1 MQFRAVLRYDEPEL
15 PSSSVTLHR
24 PRDHHHEDGGVDT
37 TTRVATGD
45 VFQSGHL
52 KKPPHQTAALS
63 VHAQQH
69 LQPGSLLSIKRVS
82 NNGNGSQSQL
92 KLAPSPATKKT
103 SKKSVSTT
111 THTKAIQSSG
121 SHYQDLTPE
130 PINYIKLRR
139 TEQSKQALLRNRQV
153 VQEILTPTL
162 SPTHRKDGKKDKQQ
176 QQQEQGPIQFYQPQL
191 PGQQNVILDD
201 LKRRFRDKGQ
211 VDSAAIATEMQ
222 ALYREQSK
230 VAAQAKQVSAQLQHL
245 LTDIRNDI
253 SLMCKFTPLFKIY
266 TRHKLTSRWSHWCAY
281 TEWHRLEQQRL
292 EQLVPYAAHI
302 QRVFRR
308 KRSQWQ
314 RARERLTTA
323 WSYWQAAIVLQ
334 CWMKNWFRAQAQ
346 ARRRE
351 TLYAARLQAA
361 WRSRT
366 VRRQVKK
373 ALQDQLRWLLASLTP
388 TGNLHRLHDVI
399 TRSQRPEFAQ
409 KISHMLSLIAE
420 THVTMDIGGGGKA
433 HQHKPRHAMIAAKH
447 YLQPVE
453 ATRKELF
460 HAIHELK
467 CIVAQREQGVAT
479 AKQAF
484 LDEQHAKKAERELHE
499 TKLKHKQLC
508 AIKARIAAD
517 NERNAMEKIELETRE
532 YVRQVKTAEA
542 DMMLRRKLNATRH
555 EQAENT
561 LMVIEEYQTRYQVAE
576 SRRRE
581 LESKKRLNEV
591 VKRDQFRH
599 DQAQSQLAEFLE
611 IMKNDELKR
620 LECQQKQK
628 EAKVATQEKWAHL
641 SKDERAQALRR
652 LEQRDQQQLM
662 QQRELEAHKLAL
674 EVAMSD
680 AKRRKDEQRAMH
692 QAELEQELS
701 ERNAMAQEEKLV
713 RRWHFAMRK
722 SSQSSN
728 WLEKRE
734 KEKVKYS
741 IDPMHFAKVQLQKEQ
756 EERERKESYLMR
768 QEDALGTAVR
778 EKERKE
784 QYFQL
789 CRGIKRLRLIDEAKE
804 RKERLLMEKEELLA
818 IEKCNALRKAQEYQ
832 IQLQRMQELAEKDHR
847 RERDRL
853 LEAKSR
859 KEMHDEEL
867 RQLRV
872 QQTLEFL
879 DGVRE
884 KHERQNME
892 EQEKTQRLVDA
903 KRARKDEK
911 RLCAKVNLRMMKE
924 DVESMERQEY
934 EDEGLRLEQLL
945 WSPLEAAAFAH
956 FVSHHCEFLC
966 ENVQVLK
973 ELMGSES
980 GGEKMKSPPPFELD
994 YEAVRAH
1001 LDHEQELPMDKVPP
1015 KKRKPRK
1022 FFYHEF
1028 FEDDPILT
1036 RKPLPP
1042 LAAVTEEEIKAQKV
1056 KLQARERWKM
1066 LGSHFFG
1073 HMWRSK
1079 AARRGYL
1086 QMHNQQYEA
1095 ACTSLLEAVHGNQ
1108 QAMISSSSLLPH
1120 KPVSAALLRQLSRCY
1135 LKLWETR
1142 AQRRWLEK
1150 SLFFLQQSS
1159 AHVLLL
1165 TSPSFLQEIAFV
1177 LEQMG
1182 SYRHAAEVLGGI
1194 IQCFPRYA
1202 RLAQVI
1208 FRGAVVMFALQM
1220 YHQAR
1225 EYLLHVLDARP
1236 FDWEPSE
1243 IQFLV
1248 ARVLQF
1254 EGKLSK
1260 KLCAVAYEDAFQKR
1274 SKLRGAHYQSYP
1286 TWNEWI
1292 KSADTWR
1299 RFGDKCMEKREFV
1312 LAKDAYQLML
1322 KRQIEKPAHLVSK
1335 RQQVRQHQGHVRKQI
1350 NDDEDWLRLAR
1361 VSAALNDRSRSVLAL
1376 SRWFET
1382 KNYRERVRE
1391 RYCAWPLVR
1400 WKLLGLEI
1408 PESVV
1413 RAREESKR
1421 ANEDAETQLRQE
1433 VEEQRQQVL
1442 RKRSYKRRAVMK
1454 AWQEEEGG
1462 ATASDA
1468 VVSSSS
1474 AQTFQTAE
1482 VQQWPSAAAATARDP
1497 AQIEKPWHCIADTE
1511 ANQVYYWNED
1521 TDETSY
1527 DPPVHY

>member
-1 MQFRAVLRYDEPEL
+1 MQFRAALS
-15 PSSSVTLHR
+15 SSSVALRR
-24 PRDHHHEDGGVDT
+24 PRDHHCDDGDGVDDT
-37 TTRVATGD
+37 TSATAAE
-45 VFQSGHL
+45 VFHSGHL
-52 KKPPHQTAALS
+52 KKPPRRTAAPLAQ
-63 VHAQQH
+63 AQQ
-69 LQPGSLLSIKRVS
+69 LQPGSLLSIKRTS
-82 NNGNGSQSQL
+82 NNSSNGSQSQL
-92 KLAPSPATKKT
+92 ALAPSPDCTKMT
-103 SKKSVSTT
+103 SKAVSAATRK
-111 THTKAIQSSG
+111 KAPESSG
-121 SHYQDLTPE
+121 PHCQNLAPE

-153 VQEILTPTL
+153 VQEILTPAL
-162 SPTHRKDGKKDKQQ
+162 SPTHLKDDKKDKQ
-176 QQQEQGPIQFYQPQL
+176 PIQYYQSQL
-191 PGQQNVILDD
+191 PTQQHAVLDD
-201 LKRRFRDKGQ
+201 LERRFRDKGQ
-211 VDSAAIATEMQ
+211 VDSAAIAAEMQ

-230 VAAQAKQVSAQLQHL
+230 ANTQAQQASTQLQHL
-245 LTDIRNDI
+245 LTDIRNGI
-253 SLMCKFTPLFKIY
+253 SLMYKFTPLFKIY
-266 TRHKLTSRWSHWCAY
+266 TRHKITSRWGQWCAY
-281 TEWHRLEQQRL
+281 TEWHQLEQQRL
-292 EQLVPYAAHI
+292 EQLAPCAVHI

-314 RARERLTTA
+314 RARERLTLA

-334 CWMKNWFRAQAQ
+334 CWMKNWLRAQAQ
-346 ARRRE
+346 ARRQE
-351 TLYAARLQAA
+351 TMYAARLQAA
-361 WRSRT
+361 WRGRT

-399 TRSQRPEFAQ
+399 THSQQPEFAQ
-409 KISHMLSLIAE
+409 KINHMLSLIAE
-420 THVTMDIGGGGKA
+420 THVTMDTGGDGRP
-433 HQHKPRHAMIAAKH
+433 HQHKPKHAMIAAKH
-447 YLQPVE
+447 YLHPVE

-467 CIVAQREQGVAT
+467 RIITLREQEITA

-484 LDEQHAKKAERELHE
+484 LDEQHAKKTERERHE
-499 TKLKHKQLC
+499 AKLKHEQLC
-508 AIKARIAAD
+508 VNKARIAAD
-517 NERNAMEKIELETRE
+517 NERVLMEKVELETRE
-532 YVRQVKTAEA
+532 YVRQMKTAEA
-542 DMMLRRKLNATRH
+542 DMVLRRKLKATRR

-561 LMVIEEYQTRYQVAE
+561 LMVVEEYQTRYYVAE

-591 VKRDQFRH
+591 AKREQFLH
-599 DQAQSQLAEFLE
+599 DQAQSQLTEFMM

-628 EAKVATQEKWAHL
+628 EAKIATQEKWAHL

-674 EVAMSD
+674 EVAASE
-680 AKRRKDEQRAMH
+680 AKRRKDELRAMR
-692 QAELEQELS
+692 QAELERELS

-722 SSQSSN
+722 TSQSSN

-734 KEKVKYS
+734 KEKVRYS
-741 IDPMHFAKVQLQKEQ
+741 IDPMHFAQVQFQKEQ
-756 EERERKESYLMR
+756 EERERKERYLMR
-768 QEDALGTAVR
+768 QDDLLGAAVR

-784 QYFQL
+784 RYFQH
-789 CRGIKRLRLIDEAKE
+789 CREKKRLRLIDEARE

-818 IEKCNALRKAQEYQ
+818 TEKRTAVRKAQEYQ
-832 IQLQRMQELAEKDHR
+832 RQLQHMQELAERDRK

-884 KHERQNME
+884 KYERQNME
-892 EQEKTQRLVDA
+892 EQERLQRLVDA
-903 KRARKDEK
+903 KRTRKDEK
-911 RLCAKVNLRMMKE
+911 WLRAKMNLRMMKE
-924 DVESMERQEY
+924 DVESMERQDY

-956 FVSHHCEFLC
+956 FVSHHGEFLC
-966 ENVQVLK
+966 ENVMVLK
-973 ELMGSES
+973 ELVGSDS
-980 GGEKMKSPPPFELD
+980 DDKMKGSPPFELD

-1001 LDHEQELPMDKVPP
+1001 LDHEQELPMGKVPP

-1036 RKPLPP
+1036 RKTPPP
-1042 LAAVTEEEIKAQKV
+1042 LIISEEESRAQAA
-1056 KLQARERWKM
+1056 KLKARERWRR
-1066 LGSHFFG
+1066 LGRHFFG
-1073 HMWRSK
+1073 HMWSSE

-1086 QMHNQQYEA
+1086 QMHNQHYEA
-1095 ACTSLLEAVHGNQ
+1095 ASVSLLEAVHGNQ
-1108 QAMISSSSLLPH
+1108 RASPSSSQSP
-1120 KPVSAALLRQLSRCY
+1120 KSVSAALLRQLARCY

-1142 AQRRWLEK
+1142 AQRSWLEK
-1150 SLFFLQQSS
+1150 SLFFLQQAS

-1194 IQCFPRYA
+1194 IQCFPRYG

-1220 YHQAR
+1220 YRQAR

-1274 SKLRGAHYQSYP
+1274 NKPRGAHYQSYP
-1286 TWNEWI
+1286 TWNEWV
-1292 KSADTWR
+1292 KAADTWR

-1322 KRQIEKPAHLVSK
+1322 KRQIEKPVHLVSK
-1335 RQQVRQHQGHVRKQI
+1335 RQQVRQQGHVRKQI
-1350 NDDEDWLRLAR
+1350 HDGEDWLRLAR
-1361 VSAALNDRSRSVLAL
+1361 VCAALNDRNKIVLAL
-1376 SRWFET
+1376 SRWFAT
-1382 KNYRERVRE
+1382 KSYRERVRE
-1391 RYCAWPLVR
+1391 RFCVWPLVR
-1400 WKLLGLEI
+1400 WKLLGMEI

-1413 RAREESKR
+1413 HAREDRRR
-1421 ANEDAETQLRQE
+1421 ATEEAEVKLRQE

-1442 RKRSYKRRAVMK
+1442 RKRNNKTRAVMM
-1454 AWQEEEGG
+1454 AWQEEGK
-1462 ATASDA
+1462 AT
-1468 VVSSSS
+1468 VPS
-1474 AQTFQTAE
+1474 AMALSPSAALQSPA
-1482 VQQWPSAAAATARDP
+1482 VQQWSSAASVASESEL
-1497 AQIEKPWHCIADTE
+1497 IEKPWRRIVDTE

-1527 DPPVHY
+1527 DLPVHY